1 MSNESER
8 SHTEN
13 KFNRCNALQSTISH
27 EKSPSTISL
36 EILRSYK
43 IKKKTK
49 KIMDSRRRLETDQD
63 FCLQMDIKPRIHL
76 VEKIDYFSGVIKNT
90 AD

>member
-1 MSNESER
+1 MSNESE
-8 SHTEN
+8 SYTKN
-13 KFNRCNALQSTISH
+13 KFNRCDALQSTISH

-49 KIMDSRRRLETDQD
+49 KIMDSRRRLETVQD
-63 FCLQMDIKPRIHL
+63 FFCKLDMKPPRTKQAETRL
-76 VEKIDYFSGVIKNT
+76 V
-90 AD
+90 